1 MAHEEPVNP
10 FQQLT
15 TDADHDV
22 LIPAQ
27 IPTIHRTSSFTFEG
41 LAGPILLHEDASGGC
56 GGKTWEAANIMC
68 DHLIWKH
75 AQTDGELFRGKTV
88 LELGAGTGLV
98 GLMVGKLCREEVTK
112 IIITDQMCVY
122 QSPML
127 ELMEANLRLNKLESC
142 IDVKELNWQVL
153 SLAISMGEPTQ
164 SMIPFVPDIILASD
178 CVYLE
183 AAFEPLV
190 ITLADLATLDTTIF
204 LSYRKRRKADKRFF
218 NILKKRFDFVEVS

>member
-1 MAHEEPVNP
+1 
-10 FQQLT
+10 
-15 TDADHDV
+15 
-22 LIPAQ
+22 
-27 IPTIHRTSSFTFEG
+27 
-41 LAGPILLHEDASGGC
+41 
-56 GGKTWEAANIMC
+56 
-68 DHLIWKH
+68 
-75 AQTDGELFRGKTV
+75 
-88 LELGAGTGLV
+88 
-98 GLMVGKLCREEVTK
+98 
-112 IIITDQMCVY
+112 
-122 QSPML
+122 ML

-142 IDVKELNWQVL
+142 IDVKELNW
-153 SLAISMGEPTQ
+153 GEPTQ